1 MPATPSPHR
10 PISRRSVLR
19 GGLGALAA
27 AGIGGPL
34 LTACGGDGGSGGDGK
49 EMSFWNFYGPSDD
62 GGPQSKWFVDVAEQW
77 NANNDVKV
85 KLRYIPG
92 KDYLNGTTLQTAFQS
107 GEGPDIFLIS
117 PGDFLRYY
125 NGGVLQ
131 DLSSAL
137 PAESKSDYLPGLL
150 EARSVDGKV
159 YGLPMEIEPLAMYYS
174 EAAFTKA
181 GLSEADLPKT
191 WDQTLA
197 VAEKL
202 TGKDRYGVMFETLP
216 GYYQNFTWYP
226 FLWQGGGTPIKD
238 GKVAFD
244 SPAAVQALKFW
255 KDTIQAKVAPRKAL
269 GDGGGDVVSNLGSGA
284 VALQQS
290 GIWAVADMKGKAANF
305 KYGIIALPTP
315 DGGKPA
321 TDLGGWAFVANSKG
335 KNPEAA
341 AKFITWALGSTD
353 AEGIE
358 RQRQWNTVVKTNV
371 PPRKSVQQA
380 ADAKGAFEQ
389 GVLKKFVDEI
399 APTGQPEPRFP
410 PEVYQPIAD
419 AIQACQLNGSDP
431 AKAAADAAERIDTFL
446 KTYQGAPIS

>member
-1 MPATPSPHR
+1 MSPTSFSER
-10 PISRRSVLR
+10 PIGRRSVLR

-27 AGIGGPL
+27 SALAGPL
-34 LTACGGDGGSGGDGK
+34 LTGCGSDAEGGGSGK
-49 EMSFWNFYGPSDD
+49 ELSFWNFYGPADD
-62 GGPQSKWFVDVAEQW
+62 ANPQSKWFVDLAAKW

-85 KLRYIPG
+85 KLRYIPS
-92 KDYLNGTTLQTAFQS
+92 KEYLGGTALQTAFQS
-107 GEGPDIFLIS
+107 GAGPDIFLIS

-131 DLSSAL
+131 DLSSQL
-137 PAESKSDYLPGLL
+137 SAESKADYAPGLL
-150 EARSVDGKV
+150 EARSVDNKI
-159 YGLPMEIEPLAMYYS
+159 YGLPMEVEPLALFYS
-174 EAAFTKA
+174 EAAFEKA

-197 VAEKL
+197 VAQKL

-226 FLWQGGGTPIKD
+226 FLWMGDGSPIKD

-255 KDTIQAKVAPRKAL
+255 QDTIKNKVAPRKAL

-284 VALQQS
+284 AAMQQS
-290 GIWAVADMKGKAANF
+290 GIWAVSDMTTKAKKF
-305 KYGIIALPTP
+305 PYGIIPLPTP
-315 DGGKPA
+315 PGGKA
-321 TDLGGWAFVANSKG
+321 STDLGGWAFVANAKG

-353 AEGIE
+353 ADGVE

-371 PPRKSVQQA
+371 PPRKSVQQI
-380 ADAKGAFEQ
+380 ADQKGAFNQ
-389 GVLKKFVDEI
+389 GVLKKFVAEI

-419 AIQACQLNGSDP
+419 AIQACQLDAADP
-431 AKAAADAAERIDTFL
+431 GKAAADAAQRIDTFL

>member
-1 MPATPSPHR
+1 MSADPFLNR
-10 PISRRSVLR
+10 PIGRRSVLR

-27 AGIGGPL
+27 SAFAGPL
-34 LTACGGDGGSGGDGK
+34 LTACGGDSSGGGDGK
-49 EMSFWNFYGPSDD
+49 EMSFWNFYGPADD
-62 GGPQSKWFVDVAEQW
+62 NGPQSKWFVSLAEQW

-85 KLRYIPG
+85 ELRYIPG
-92 KDYLNGTTLQTAFQS
+92 KEYLGGNVLQTAFQA
-107 GEGPDIFLIS
+107 GQGPDIFLIS

-131 DLSSAL
+131 DLSAQLSDQTKA
-137 PAESKSDYLPGLL
+137 DYLPGML
-150 EARSVDGKV
+150 EARSVDGKI

-174 EAAFTKA
+174 EAAFEKA

-197 VAEKL
+197 VAQKL
-202 TGKDRYGVMFETLP
+202 TGKNKYGVMFETAP

-226 FLWQGGGTPIKD
+226 FLWQGDGAVIKD

-244 SPAAVQALKFW
+244 TPAAVQALKFW
-255 KDTIQAKVAPRKAL
+255 QDTIQSKVAPRKAL
-269 GDGGGDVVSNLGSGA
+269 GGGGGDVLANLGAGA
-284 VALQQS
+284 AAMQQS
-290 GIWAVADMKGKAANF
+290 GIWAVSDMRAKGQKT
-305 KYGIIALPTP
+305 KYGIIPHPTP
-315 DGGKPA
+315 EGGKQA
-321 TDLGGWAFVANSKG
+321 TDLGGWAFVANAKG

-341 AKFITWALGSTD
+341 AKFIAWALGSTD
-353 AEGIE
+353 AEGVE
-358 RQRQWNTVVKTNV
+358 RGRQWNTVVKTNV

-380 ADAKGAFEQ
+380 ADSQGAFAE
-389 GVLKKFVDEI
+389 GVLKKFVSEI

-419 AIQACQLNGSDP
+419 AIQACQLNATDP
-431 AKAAADAAERIDTFL
+431 GKAAADAAEKIDTFL

>member
-1 MPATPSPHR
+1 MPAHPSPHR

-27 AGIGGPL
+27 AGFGGPL

-62 GGPQSKWFVDVAEQW
+62 GGAQSKWFVDVAEQW

-85 KLRYIPG
+85 KLRYFPG
-92 KDYLNGTTLQTAFQS
+92 RDYQNGTTLQTAFQS

-117 PGDFLRYY
+117 PGDFLRYA

-131 DLSSAL
+131 DLSGSLTGEA
-137 PAESKSDYLPGLL
+137 KNDYLPGLL
-150 EARSVDGKV
+150 DARSVDGKV
-159 YGLPMEIEPLAMYYS
+159 YGLPMEVEPLAMYYS

-191 WDQTLA
+191 WEQTLD
-197 VAEKL
+197 VAQKL
-202 TGKDRYGVMFETLP
+202 TGKSQNGVMFETLP

-226 FLWQGGGTPIKD
+226 FLWQGDGSVITD
-238 GKVAFD
+238 GKVTFD
-244 SPAAVQALKFW
+244 SPAAANALKFW
-255 KDTIQAKVAPRKAL
+255 QDTINNKVAPRKVL
-269 GDGGGDVVSNLGSGA
+269 GTGGGDVVANLGSGA

-290 GIWAVADMKGKAANF
+290 GIWAVADMTAQAKNF
-305 KYGIIALPTP
+305 KYGIIPLPTP

-341 AKFITWALGSTD
+341 AKFITWALASTD
-353 AEGIE
+353 AEGVE

-380 ADAKGAFEQ
+380 ADAKGSFES
-389 GVLKKFVDEI
+389 GVLKTFAEQV
-399 APTGQPEPRFP
+399 APTGKPEPRFP

-419 AIQACQLNGSDP
+419 AIQACQLNNADP
-431 AKAAADAAERIDTFL
+431 AKAAADAAQKIDTFL
-446 KTYQGAPIS
+446 QTYQGAPII

>member
-1 MPATPSPHR
+1 MAATPSPAR
-10 PISRRSVLR
+10 QFSRRSVLR
-19 GGLGALAA
+19 GGLGAFAATA
-27 AGIGGPL
+27 AGVPL
-34 LTACGGDGGSGGDGK
+34 LSACGGDDAGGNAK

-62 GGPQSKWFVDVAEQW
+62 QGPQSKWFVDTVAEW
-77 NANNDVKV
+77 NKNNDVQV

-107 GEGPDIFLIS
+107 GQGPDIFLIS
-117 PGDFLRYY
+117 PGDFLRYS

-131 DLSSAL
+131 DLGSAL
-137 PAESKSDYLPGLL
+137 PDEARKDYLPGLL

-174 EAAFTKA
+174 EAAFESA

-191 WDQTLA
+191 WDQTIA
-197 VAEKL
+197 IAQKL
-202 TGKDRYGVMFETLP
+202 TNSKRYGVMFETLP

-226 FLWQGGGTPIKD
+226 FMWQGDGNAVKD
-238 GKVAFD
+238 GKSAFD

-255 KDTIQAKVAPRKAL
+255 GDTIKNKVAPRKAL

-284 VALQQS
+284 AAMQQS
-290 GIWAVADMKGKAANF
+290 GIWAVADMRTKAKNF
-305 KYGIIALPTP
+305 KYGIIPLPTP
-315 DGGKPA
+315 DGGKAA

-341 AKFITWALGSTD
+341 AKFIAWALGSTD
-353 AEGIE
+353 AAGVE
-358 RQRQWNTVVKTNV
+358 RQRQWNTVVKTNL

-380 ADAKGAFEQ
+380 ADAKGAFAD
-389 GVLKKFVDEI
+389 GALKKFVSQI
-399 APTGQPEPRFP
+399 APTGKPEPRFP

-419 AIQACQLNGSDP
+419 AIQACQLNAADP
-431 AKAAADAAERIDTFL
+431 AKAAADAAEKIDTFL

>member
-1 MPATPSPHR
+1 MPARPSPSR
-10 PISRRSVLR
+10 PISRRTVLR

-27 AGIGGPL
+27 AGLGGPL

-49 EMSFWNFYGPSDD
+49 EMSFWNFYGPSDE

-202 TGKDRYGVMFETLP
+202 TGKDRYGVMFETAP

-226 FLWQGGGTPIKD
+226 FLWQGDGTAIKD
-238 GKVAFD
+238 GKAAFD

-255 KDTIQAKVAPRKAL
+255 GDTIKTKVAPRKSL
-269 GDGGGDVVSNLGSGA
+269 GTGGGDVLSNLGSGA
-284 VALQQS
+284 AAMQQS
-290 GIWAVADMKGKAANF
+290 GIWAVADM
-305 KYGIIALPTP
+305 
-315 DGGKPA
+315 
-321 TDLGGWAFVANSKG
+321 
-335 KNPEAA
+335 
-341 AKFITWALGSTD
+341 
-353 AEGIE
+353 
-358 RQRQWNTVVKTNV
+358 
-371 PPRKSVQQA
+371 
-380 ADAKGAFEQ
+380 
-389 GVLKKFVDEI
+389 
-399 APTGQPEPRFP
+399 
-410 PEVYQPIAD
+410 
-419 AIQACQLNGSDP
+419 
-431 AKAAADAAERIDTFL
+431 
-446 KTYQGAPIS
+446 